1 VSSEKKKK
9 FIDNG
14 FPLAILN
21 TRNKEVWNK
30 LEAHDADLRV
40 ERCDIFP

>member
-1 VSSEKKKK
+1 MNDKLVSVEWKKKK
-9 FIDNG
+9 FLDNG

-30 LEAHDADLRV
+30 L
-40 ERCDIFP
+40 